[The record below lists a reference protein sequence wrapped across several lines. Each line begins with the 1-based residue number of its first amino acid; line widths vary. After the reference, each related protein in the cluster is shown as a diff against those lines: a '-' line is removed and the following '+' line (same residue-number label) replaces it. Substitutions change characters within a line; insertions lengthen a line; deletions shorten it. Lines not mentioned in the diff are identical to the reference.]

1 MRFRSAIIATAFLA
15 TPVVAMA
22 QPITGLYVG
31 AGAGLQIPQ
40 NPSATALT
48 PGRGYGSNSLK
59 LNEGYGFNSN
69 VAVGYGLGNGF
80 RFEIEG
86 DFARSDLRHL
96 LGTPFPT
103 AGTGTIRTWG

>member
-40 NPSATALT
+40 NPERDRADA
-48 PGRGYGSNSLK
+48 
-59 LNEGYGFNSN
+59 E
-69 VAVGYGLGNGF
+69 
-80 RFEIEG
+80 
-86 DFARSDLRHL
+86 
-96 LGTPFPT
+96 
-103 AGTGTIRTWG
+103 AGVWERLAEAE